1 MISTI
6 RFIFLF
12 TLLLNFFAEA
22 QSGKMLEGKV
32 SYLSPQ
38 LIYLKF
44 ESTDGIAINDTLFQK
59 INGKFQPRLIVKFIS
74 SISLSCEKLLDF
86 NPKVGDTFFAFIKSD
101 VKSDNNTDSKA
112 ALNQNQIKG
121 TSDVTKTTN
130 EIKIASTEIKS
141 LKGNRFSGR
150 YSLQSYSN
158 ISNFSRINDYQSW
171 RHSLRVDYEQIG
183 YSGLSFSTYSLFS
196 YRTSEWNEIRSNYF
210 NALKVYDL
218 HLKYEFNPNYQIWL
232 GRFLNPKISNI
243 STVDGLM
250 FEAKFNSF
258 SVGILGGSR
267 PDWKDFSFNPKLLE
281 YGIYLS
287 REDRFSSSFMENT
300 LSFFQQT
307 NNSKT
312 DRRYLY
318 LQHSNNLI
326 KNLNLFASSEIDLYE
341 REQEV
346 EKNQLSFTSVFAS
359 AGYYPIRELSFNLS
373 YDARKNVIYYET
385 FKSLPDSIIEN
396 EMRQG
401 FHFRTS
407 VKPFKYFS
415 TSVFFGYRYKKSD
428 VKPSRNFGGTI
439 AYSSLPLIESSISL
453 SYNKLISN
461 YVNGDVYAAYLSKTI
476 YNLNSDF
483 SVGYRITKYKFPVSL
498 NSFNE
503 NAVLVDYNLNL
514 FRMLSFNFSYEGSF
528 DSQRT
533 TSRFLLGISSR
544 F

>member
-101 VKSDNNTDSKA
+101 VKSDNNTDSTA
-112 ALNQNQIKG
+112 ALNQNQITG

-158 ISNFSRINDYQSW
+158 ISNFSGINDYQSW

-218 HLKYEFNPNYQIWL
+218 HLKYEFNHNYQIWL

-287 REDRFSSSFMENT
+287 REDSFSSSFMENT

-359 AGYYPIRELSFNLS
+359 AGFYPIRELSFNLS

-483 SVGYRITKYKFPVSL
+483 SVGCRITKYKFPVSL

>member
-1 MISTI
+1 MINKLRLI
-6 RFIFLF
+6 FFLF
-12 TLLLNFFAEA
+12 LLFNFFTKA
-22 QSGKMLEGKV
+22 QSGNMLEGKV

-38 LIYLKF
+38 LVYLKF
-44 ESTDGIAINDTLFQK
+44 ESTNGIEINDTLFQRA
-59 INGKFQPRLIVKFIS
+59 NGKFQPRLIVKFLS
-74 SISLSCEKLLDF
+74 SISVSCEKLQEF
-86 NPKVGDTFFAFIKSD
+86 NLKIGDSFFAFVESEMKI
-101 VKSDNNTDSKA
+101 DNDIDSTFK
-112 ALNQNQIKG
+112 LNQNQISG
-121 TSDVTKTTN
+121 ASDVTRIED
-130 EIKIASTEIKS
+130 EIKITSTEIKS
-141 LKGNRFSGR
+141 FKGNRFSGR

-158 ISNFSRINDYQSW
+158 ISNFADFNNYQGW

-196 YRTSEWNEIRSNYF
+196 YRTYEWSEIKRNYF

-218 HLKYEFNPNYQIWL
+218 HLKYEFNSNYQIWL

-250 FEAKFNSF
+250 FETKFNSF
-258 SVGILGGSR
+258 SIGIVGGTR
-267 PDWKDFSFNPKLLE
+267 PDWRDFSFNPKLFE
-281 YGIYLS
+281 YGFYLS
-287 REDRFSSSFMENT
+287 KQDSFPNNYMENT
-300 LSFFQQT
+300 ISFFQQT

-326 KNLNLFASSEIDLYE
+326 KNLNLFASSEIDLYK

-346 EKNQLSFTSVFAS
+346 EKNQLNFTSIFAS
-359 AGYYPIRELSFNLS
+359 VGYYPIRELSFNLS
-373 YDARKNVIYYET
+373 YDARKNVIFYET
-385 FKSLPDSIIEN
+385 FKSLTDSIIEN

-439 AYSSLPLIESSISL
+439 AYSSLPLIESGINL
-453 SYNKLISN
+453 SYSKLISN
-461 YVNGDVYAAYLSKTI
+461 YVDGDVYVVYLSKTI

-483 SVGYRITKYKFPVSL
+483 SIGYRITKYKFPISM

-503 NAVLVDYNLNL
+503 NAVLIDYNLNL
-514 FRMLSFNFSYEGSF
+514 LKMLSLSLSYEGSF
-528 DSQRT
+528 DSKRT
-533 TSRFLLGISSR
+533 TNRFLVGLSLR

>member
-1 MISTI
+1 
-6 RFIFLF
+6 
-12 TLLLNFFAEA
+12 
-22 QSGKMLEGKV
+22 
-32 SYLSPQ
+32 
-38 LIYLKF
+38 
-44 ESTDGIAINDTLFQK
+44 
-59 INGKFQPRLIVKFIS
+59 
-74 SISLSCEKLLDF
+74 
-86 NPKVGDTFFAFIKSD
+86 
-101 VKSDNNTDSKA
+101 
-112 ALNQNQIKG
+112 
-121 TSDVTKTTN
+121 
-130 EIKIASTEIKS
+130 
-141 LKGNRFSGR
+141 
-150 YSLQSYSN
+150 
-158 ISNFSRINDYQSW
+158 
-171 RHSLRVDYEQIG
+171 LRVDYEQIG

>member
-101 VKSDNNTDSKA
+101 VKSDNNTDSTA
-112 ALNQNQIKG
+112 ALNQNQITG

-158 ISNFSRINDYQSW
+158 ISNFSGINDYQSW

-218 HLKYEFNPNYQIWL
+218 HLKYEFNHNYQIWL

-267 PDWKDFSFNPKLLE
+267 PDWKDFSFNPRLLE

-287 REDRFSSSFMENT
+287 REDSFSSSFMENT

-385 FKSLPDSIIEN
+385 FKSLTDSIIEN

-428 VKPSRNFGGTI
+428 VKPSHNFGGTI

>member
-101 VKSDNNTDSKA
+101 VKSDNNTDSTA
-112 ALNQNQIKG
+112 ALNQNQITG

-158 ISNFSRINDYQSW
+158 ISNFSGINDYQSW

-218 HLKYEFNPNYQIWL
+218 HLKYEFNHNYQIWL

-287 REDRFSSSFMENT
+287 REDSFSSSFMENT

-341 REQEV
+341 REQKV

-359 AGYYPIRELSFNLS
+359 AGFYPIRELSFNLS

-483 SVGYRITKYKFPVSL
+483 SVGCRITKYKFPVSL

>member
-86 NPKVGDTFFAFIKSD
+86 NPKVGDSFYAFVQSE
-101 VKSDNNTDSKA
+101 VKNDINFDPITTE
-112 ALNQNQIKG
+112 NQIQSG
-121 TSDVTKTTN
+121 SDLKKTN
-130 EIKIASTEIKS
+130 DEIKIASTEIKS

-158 ISNFSRINDYQSW
+158 ISNFSGINDYQSW

-218 HLKYEFNPNYQIWL
+218 HLKYEFNHNYQIWL

-287 REDRFSSSFMENT
+287 REDSFSSSFMENT

-385 FKSLPDSIIEN
+385 FKSLTDSIIEN

-533 TSRFLLGISSR
+533 TNRFLLGISSR

>member
-44 ESTDGIAINDTLFQK
+44 ESTDGIPINDTLFQK

-101 VKSDNNTDSKA
+101 VKSDNNTDSTA
-112 ALNQNQIKG
+112 ALNQNQITG

-158 ISNFSRINDYQSW
+158 ISNFSGINDYQSW

-218 HLKYEFNPNYQIWL
+218 HLKYEFNHNYQIWL

-287 REDRFSSSFMENT
+287 REDSFSSSFMENT

-341 REQEV
+341 REQKV

-359 AGYYPIRELSFNLS
+359 AGFYPIRELSFNLS

-483 SVGYRITKYKFPVSL
+483 SVGCRITKYKFPVSL

>member
-86 NPKVGDTFFAFIKSD
+86 NPKVGDSFYAFVQSE
-101 VKSDNNTDSKA
+101 VKNDINFDPITTE
-112 ALNQNQIKG
+112 NQIQSG
-121 TSDVTKTTN
+121 SDLKKTN
-130 EIKIASTEIKS
+130 DEIKIASTEIKS

-158 ISNFSRINDYQSW
+158 ISNFSGINDYQSW

-218 HLKYEFNPNYQIWL
+218 HLKYEFNHNYQIWL

-287 REDRFSSSFMENT
+287 REDSFSSSFMENT

-385 FKSLPDSIIEN
+385 FKSLTDSIIEN

>member
-101 VKSDNNTDSKA
+101 VKSDNNTDSTA
-112 ALNQNQIKG
+112 ALNQNQITG

-158 ISNFSRINDYQSW
+158 ISNFSGINDYQSW

-218 HLKYEFNPNYQIWL
+218 HLKYEFNHNYQIWL

-287 REDRFSSSFMENT
+287 REDSFSSSFMENT

-341 REQEV
+341 REQKV

-359 AGYYPIRELSFNLS
+359 AGFYPIRELSFNLS

-428 VKPSRNFGGTI
+428 VKPSHNFGGTI

>member
-86 NPKVGDTFFAFIKSD
+86 NPKVGDSFYAFVQSE
-101 VKSDNNTDSKA
+101 VKNDINFDPITTE
-112 ALNQNQIKG
+112 NQIQSG
-121 TSDVTKTTN
+121 SDLKKTN
-130 EIKIASTEIKS
+130 DEIKIASTEIKS

-158 ISNFSRINDYQSW
+158 ISNFSGINDYQSW

-218 HLKYEFNPNYQIWL
+218 HLKYEFNHNYQIWL

-287 REDRFSSSFMENT
+287 REDSFSSSFMENT

-326 KNLNLFASSEIDLYE
+326 KNLNLFASSEIDFYE

-346 EKNQLSFTSVFAS
+346 EKNQLSFTSIFAS
-359 AGYYPIRELSFNLS
+359 AGYYPIRELLFNLS

-385 FKSLPDSIIEN
+385 FKSLTDSIIEN

-533 TSRFLLGISSR
+533 TNRFLLGISSR

>member
-1 MISTI
+1 MINTI

-44 ESTDGIAINDTLFQK
+44 ESTDGIGINDTLFQK

-86 NPKVGDTFFAFIKSD
+86 NPKVGDSFYAFVQSE
-101 VKSDNNTDSKA
+101 VKNDINFDPITTE
-112 ALNQNQIKG
+112 NQIQSG
-121 TSDVTKTTN
+121 SDLKKTN
-130 EIKIASTEIKS
+130 DEIKIASTEIKS

-158 ISNFSRINDYQSW
+158 ISNFSGINDYQSW

-287 REDRFSSSFMENT
+287 REDSFSSSFMENT

-385 FKSLPDSIIEN
+385 FKSLTDSIIEN

-439 AYSSLPLIESSISL
+439 AYSSLPLTESSISL

-483 SVGYRITKYKFPVSL
+483 SVGYRITKYKFPVSP